1 MDETILNINVKKWT
15 ESIQFLKSQEIKQ
28 QLDPAEWTAVDE
40 LSNLWNKDFDRD
52 DVKATAAELVADLKR
67 CENQHPNNLDIK
79 KYSKQLTAV
88 VREML
93 MKDRPTYEAFK
104 LKLQTIY
111 RRRRPTP
118 PPPKPQP
125 TPPPTPQPDPT
136 IVKRQA
142 DNFIEAFIFLLDFD
156 IFSQLSSEEAEA
168 VVNFCLILRDNPVL
182 TSQVKD
188 EANKSIADLKRYENL
203 HPANLQIKTKSKA
216 VTAAMRSAIANAPTY
231 QYFRDIVIQPLD
243 HFMSK
248 WVIEYERRQNDPI
261 EITKVELAD
270 IAAGHYYVDFGQQL
284 YTGVHYLTPRV
295 TLTTHLSATASFHVE
310 IIAPDRTLIAAYDS
324 DVRLNGSDTYF
335 LDGYGSENGSFM
347 RAVGQYTL
355 RTSHNGKQLSTTT
368 FSVELSPAQ
377 QRALDAL
384 DEEFRDIVNRSASTP
399 TPPPP
404 PRRKSHFWQRT
415 KWFLIIAFF
424 LLIAWRVGPTLWDL
438 IFPDTKCYSIAESTI
453 LRSEPSAE
461 ANAVETFPYGYLYER
476 KGRERG
482 GWQKVEIV
490 KTGYIA
496 SRLLINKED
505 YKLFNSIFGGNDDVA
520 CSARRAIMSV
530 GARIALLNYYKN
542 NNMRGFNL
550 ASGKTINDMMRVIQ
564 GKNVWLF
571 IEIEQD
577 SYYPNFYLDE
587 DQGIFAAI
595 LFNPEFDK
603 RKVIVFTRSADSSDY
618 ALRYEHEA
626 PAKVGI
632 KSVTSSSSVVD
643 VEYGDKKTSTT
654 KTTKKKKKR
663 RRR

>member
-1 MDETILNINVKKWT
+1 
-15 ESIQFLKSQEIKQ
+15 
-28 QLDPAEWTAVDE
+28 
-40 LSNLWNKDFDRD
+40 
-52 DVKATAAELVADLKR
+52 
-67 CENQHPNNLDIK
+67 
-79 KYSKQLTAV
+79 
-88 VREML
+88 
-93 MKDRPTYEAFK
+93 
-104 LKLQTIY
+104 
-111 RRRRPTP
+111 
-118 PPPKPQP
+118 
-125 TPPPTPQPDPT
+125 
-136 IVKRQA
+136 
-142 DNFIEAFIFLLDFD
+142 
-156 IFSQLSSEEAEA
+156 
-168 VVNFCLILRDNPVL
+168 
-182 TSQVKD
+182 
-188 EANKSIADLKRYENL
+188 
-203 HPANLQIKTKSKA
+203 
-216 VTAAMRSAIANAPTY
+216 MRSAIANAPTY

-324 DVRLNGSDTYF
+324 DVRLNGSDAYF

-355 RTSHNGKQLSTTT
+355 RISHNGKQLSTTT

-571 IEIEQD
+571 IEIEQG

>member
-1 MDETILNINVKKWT
+1 
-15 ESIQFLKSQEIKQ
+15 
-28 QLDPAEWTAVDE
+28 
-40 LSNLWNKDFDRD
+40 
-52 DVKATAAELVADLKR
+52 
-67 CENQHPNNLDIK
+67 
-79 KYSKQLTAV
+79 
-88 VREML
+88 

-142 DNFIEAFIFLLDFD
+142 DNFIEAFIFLNDFD
-156 IFSQLSSEEAEA
+156 IVMQLSNEEAEA
-168 VVNFCLILRDNPVL
+168 ITNLYVILRDNPVL

-188 EANKSIADLKRYENL
+188 EANKSIANLKRYENL

-231 QYFRDIVIQPLD
+231 QLFRESVRQPLV
-243 HFMSK
+243 HFIQEWAK
-248 WVIEYERRQNDPI
+248 EYERRQNNPI

-355 RTSHNGKQLSTTT
+355 RISHNGKQLSTTT

-377 QRALDAL
+377 QRALNAL

-424 LLIAWRVGPTLWDL
+424 LLIAWRVGPTLWGL

-490 KTGYIA
+490 KTGYIT

-530 GARIALLNYYKN
+530 GARLALLNYYKN

>member
-1 MDETILNINVKKWT
+1 
-15 ESIQFLKSQEIKQ
+15 
-28 QLDPAEWTAVDE
+28 
-40 LSNLWNKDFDRD
+40 
-52 DVKATAAELVADLKR
+52 
-67 CENQHPNNLDIK
+67 
-79 KYSKQLTAV
+79 
-88 VREML
+88 
-93 MKDRPTYEAFK
+93 
-104 LKLQTIY
+104 
-111 RRRRPTP
+111 
-118 PPPKPQP
+118 
-125 TPPPTPQPDPT
+125 
-136 IVKRQA
+136 
-142 DNFIEAFIFLLDFD
+142 
-156 IFSQLSSEEAEA
+156 
-168 VVNFCLILRDNPVL
+168 
-182 TSQVKD
+182 
-188 EANKSIADLKRYENL
+188 
-203 HPANLQIKTKSKA
+203 
-216 VTAAMRSAIANAPTY
+216 MRSAIANAPTY

-355 RTSHNGKQLSTTT
+355 RISHNGKQLSTTT

-564 GKNVWLF
+564 GQNVWLF
-571 IEIEQD
+571 IEIEQG

>member
-142 DNFIEAFIFLLDFD
+142 DNFIEAFIFLNDFD
-156 IFSQLSSEEAEA
+156 IVMQLSNEEAEA
-168 VVNFCLILRDNPVL
+168 ITNLYVILRDNPVL

-231 QYFRDIVIQPLD
+231 QLFRESVRQPLV
-243 HFMSK
+243 HFIQEWAK
-248 WVIEYERRQNDPI
+248 EYERRQNNPI
-261 EITKVELAD
+261 EITQVELAD
-270 IAAGHYYVDFGQQL
+270 CINGKRNRNFGEQL
-284 YTGVHYLTPRV
+284 YAGLYFLTPRITINTILNQTV
-295 TLTTHLSATASFHVE
+295 EFGVE
-310 IIAPDRTLIAAYDS
+310 IFNQSGVVQAQYKS
-324 DVRLNGSDTYF
+324 QVNVNGNGTYI
-335 LDGYGSENGSFM
+335 LDGYGNDKGTF
-347 RAVGQYTL
+347 
-355 RTSHNGKQLSTTT
+355 LSTPGTYT
-368 FSVELSPAQ
+368 CHITYNDKVLNKTCFTLEK
-377 QRALDAL
+377 LDTS
-384 DEEFRDIVNRSASTP
+384 DWEEMVREIIEDSTPKDSTP

-542 NNMRGFNL
+542 NHMRGFNL

-571 IEIEQD
+571 IEIEQG